1 MNVRPAR
8 RADAELVAELLD
20 EATRWVGERG
30 FEQWPLPF
38 PRDQLVASIDRGEVH
53 VVEEDCE
60 PVATVTLYF
69 DDARYWG
76 DRPPD
81 AVYVHKLA
89 VRRDRAGLGL
99 GAAIIN
105 WAAATALAAQRQFV
119 RLDCLA
125 DNPGI
130 RRYYEELG
138 FDHRGDLELG
148 GRNMSLYERRVHRHG
163 N

>member
-1 MNVRPAR
+1 MNVRLAR
-8 RADAELVAELLD
+8 RADVAVVAELLD

-53 VVEEDCE
+53 VVEEDGE
-60 PVATVTLYF
+60 PVATVTLYYE
-69 DDARYWG
+69 DPRYWG

-99 GAAIIN
+99 GAAIID
-105 WAAATALAAQRQFV
+105 WAAATARAAERQFV

-130 RRYYEELG
+130 RGYYEQLG
-138 FDHRGDLELG
+138 FEHCGELVLG